1 MNQGLALGLTSLLAG
16 TLGIAAMQHQD
27 GASRLCT
34 AAQAFVDGLPPEQRA
49 LAVAARDDSQRLQ
62 WHYVP
67 REYPGV
73 SFAALD
79 APATA
84 RAGALL
90 RCVLSDQGM
99 RKVEAIRALEDVLA
113 AIERAAGKDARQ
125 RDPLRY
131 WLQFFGAP
139 DAQAAWAFRL
149 QGHHV
154 SLHFTVEHGRL
165 VAATP
170 AFLGSNPHEVPS
182 GPHRGERVLG
192 RIEDLARGLLATLD
206 GPQLQQ
212 AMLAV
217 AAPADVLAGPGRD
230 DAMRAAPQG
239 LPAAAMDGTQRDLL
253 WRLLREFVEDDEGQ
267 FAADVLARIDAAG
280 RDKLCFGWAGST
292 QRGQG
297 HYFRVHGPTVWIEY
311 DNTQDA
317 ANHVHALYR
326 DLQRDFGGD
335 PLREHLQRDHGVGR

>member
-1 MNQGLALGLTSLLAG
+1 
-16 TLGIAAMQHQD
+16 
-27 GASRLCT
+27 
-34 AAQAFVDGLPPEQRA
+34 
-49 LAVAARDDSQRLQ
+49 
-62 WHYVP
+62 
-67 REYPGV
+67 
-73 SFAALD
+73 
-79 APATA
+79 
-84 RAGALL
+84 
-90 RCVLSDQGM
+90 
-99 RKVEAIRALEDVLA
+99 
-113 AIERAAGKDARQ
+113 
-125 RDPLRY
+125 
-131 WLQFFGAP
+131 
-139 DAQAAWAFRL
+139 
-149 QGHHV
+149 
-154 SLHFTVEHGRL
+154 
-165 VAATP
+165 
-170 AFLGSNPHEVPS
+170 
-182 GPHRGERVLG
+182 
-192 RIEDLARGLLATLD
+192 
-206 GPQLQQ
+206 
-212 AMLAV
+212 MLAV